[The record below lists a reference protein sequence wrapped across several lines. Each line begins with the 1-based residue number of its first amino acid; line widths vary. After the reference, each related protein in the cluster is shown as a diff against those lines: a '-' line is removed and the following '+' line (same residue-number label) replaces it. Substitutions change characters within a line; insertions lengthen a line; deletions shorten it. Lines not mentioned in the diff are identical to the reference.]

1 MPNLEATPTPK
12 QTTTLG
18 TETDWELERQQIF
31 RALNEACRPLTS
43 QRVRTVLGLAVLGAL
58 LEDPRVAPDVILQ
71 AIERG
76 EAETYLRFPPVGGA
90 AA

>member
-1 MPNLEATPTPK
+1 MD
-12 QTTTLG
+12 

-76 EAETYLRFPPVGGA
+76 ETETYLRMYPPVGGA